1 MWTSLVGKHYIAS
14 HITLYGKRNF
24 TDIIKVMN
32 LKIGWIIWMGLTEPL
47 KAEDL
52 LWLESERCGRRES
65 VT

>member
-1 MWTSLVGKHYIAS
+1 MWTSLVGKHYIAYN
-14 HITLYGKRNF
+14 ITLYGKRNF